1 MKDWPGGFS
10 FVSDV
15 EERTMAD
22 IFDLGDL
29 FGPAKVLH
37 VFEPSSGLK
46 AVLVVDNVARGP
58 AVGGLRMAPDVSV
71 EECAR
76 LARAMTLKNSAAGLA
91 HGGGKSVLWGDPHM
105 PRERKEGLI
114 RAFAH
119 ALRNEQDYIFG
130 PDMGTDEGC
139 MAWIKDEI
147 GRAVGLPAAMGGIPL
162 DEIGA
167 TGWGISH
174 AAEVAAPHC
183 GLTLKGARVAIQGFG
198 AVGKHAARFLT
209 QNGARLVAASDTL
222 GTLHDSGGIDVA
234 RLIELKNAGRPV
246 CDYPTGEKLDRDAVI
261 DVACDIWIPAAR
273 PDVIREDNVERLRT
287 KLVVQGAN
295 IPFTPGAEK
304 ALHDRGVL
312 VIPDFIANAGGVI
325 CAAMEY
331 RGATESQAFL
341 AIEEKIR
348 ANVEAVLNEAT
359 GRHVLPRHAAVGLA
373 GVRVKEAMSYRRFNL
388 M

>member
-1 MKDWPGGFS
+1 
-10 FVSDV
+10 
-15 EERTMAD
+15 MAD
-22 IFDLGDL
+22 IFDLGDA

-37 VFEPSSGLK
+37 VCEPSLGLR

-58 AVGGLRMAPDVSV
+58 AVGGLRMAPDVTV

-91 HGGGKSVLWGDPHM
+91 HGGGKSVLWGDPRM
-105 PRERKEGLI
+105 PRDRKENLI

-119 ALRNEQDYIFG
+119 ALRHEQDYIIG
-130 PDMGTDEGC
+130 PDMGTDEEC

-147 GRAVGLPAAMGGIPL
+147 GRSVGLPAAMGGIPL

-174 AAEVAAPHC
+174 AAEVAAHHC
-183 GLTLKGARVAIQGFG
+183 GLSLKGARVAIQGFG

-209 QNGARLVAASDTL
+209 EKGARLIAASDTL
-222 GTLHDSGGIDVA
+222 GTLHDSDGIDVA
-234 RLIELKNAGRPV
+234 RLIELKNAGRSV
-246 CDYPTGEKLDRDAVI
+246 CDYPSGEKLDRDGVI

-273 PDVIREDNVERLRT
+273 PDVVREDNVERLRT
-287 KLVVQGAN
+287 RLVVQGAN

-304 ALHDRGVL
+304 ALDGRGVL

-331 RGATESQAFL
+331 RGATESQAFQ
-341 AIEEKIR
+341 AIEERIR
-348 ANVEAVLNEAT
+348 ANVAAVLNEAT
-359 GRHVLPRHAAVGLA
+359 ARQVLPRHAAMSLA
-373 GVRVKEAMSYRRFNL
+373 GARVQEAMSYRRFNV